1 MKRLFN
7 INKSILV
14 VALAA
19 LVMAFAACEHNEN
32 VSPREQQRVI
42 VYAVGHEEGRA
53 TVKDNAEW
61 DQLLERF
68 CSYAQG
74 GSEVVF
80 YNTATSQAPSDKGA
94 TTVRKDVTTFSTTDR
109 EEMKSWMK
117 DMEKAGKTVSVKYD
131 DKTGTWSGTAYVN
144 APAQEETST
153 CYSGTLALVDM
164 PAITEPV
171 IPGMVAALVVNTDS
185 VLILVKDGYLSTM
198 VEDMTDGLHAG
209 DAATL
214 CGTLSEIEDMNG
226 ATVLVL
232 DISEPLEG
240 SVTGSWHLSCIAHTE
255 MGNGTDYILS
265 TSLFVPEADGQSIN
279 LEFRPDGTA
288 SYTVSGNTPSSQ
300 NGTWSIG
307 NEGTLCTDLLPGGQY
322 CWYINWLTSST
333 LIISR
338 EGNEN
343 GEFYQI
349 QFDKN

>member
-1 MKRLFN
+1 MNTRFKTYKGML
-7 INKSILV
+7 IAA
-14 VALAA
+14 VAAFA
-19 LVMAFAACEHNEN
+19 IMFAACEHNDDPTPAQE
-32 VSPREQQRVI
+32 RVI
-42 VYAVGHEEGRA
+42 VYAVGHEESRT
-53 TVKDNAEW
+53 TVRNEAEW
-61 DQLLERF
+61 DVLLEQF
-68 CSYAQG
+68 CSYAQE
-74 GSEVVF
+74 GSDVIF
-80 YNTATSQAPSDKGA
+80 YNMSTTQTPSDKAAGA
-94 TTVRKDVTTFSTTDR
+94 TTMKDVATFSTTSR
-109 EEMKSWMK
+109 EEMKHWMK
-117 DMEKAGKTVSVKYD
+117 DMEKAGKTVSIKYD

-198 VEDMTDGLHAG
+198 IEDMTDGLHVG
-209 DAATL
+209 DEATL
-214 CGTLSEIEDMNG
+214 CGALSEIEDMDG

-265 TSLFVPEADGQSIN
+265 TSLIVPEADGQSIN
-279 LEFRPDGTA
+279 LEFLPDGTA
-288 SYTVSGNTPSSQ
+288 TYTVSGNNPSLQ

-307 NEGTLCTDLLPGGQY
+307 NEGTLCTDLLPDGQY

-338 EGNEN
+338 EGNGN

>member
-1 MKRLFN
+1 MKRVFN

-19 LVMAFAACEHNEN
+19 MVMAFAACEHNEN

-53 TVKDNAEW
+53 TVKDNAEL

-144 APAQEETST
+144 APNHEEVND
-153 CYSGTLALVDM
+153 CYTGTLALVAM
-164 PAITEPV
+164 PAVTEPV
-171 IPGMVAALVVNTDS
+171 IPGTVAALVVSPDS
-185 VLILVKDGYLSTM
+185 VLLLVKDGYLSTM
-198 VEDMTDGLHAG
+198 VEDVTDGLHAG
-209 DAATL
+209 DIATL
-214 CGTLSEIEDMNG
+214 CGELKTVDDMNG
-226 ATVLVL
+226 ESVLVL
-232 DISEPLEG
+232 DLTREG
-240 SVTGSWHLSCIAHTE
+240 SVLGQWRLSCMAVTE
-255 MGNGTDYILS
+255 TGNGMDYILS
-265 TSLFVPEADGQSIN
+265 TSLYVPDAEGESIT
-279 LEFRPDGTA
+279 LTLRDDGTA
-288 SYTVSGNTPSSQ
+288 TYTVTGAEASSQ
-300 NGTWSIG
+300 DGTWSFG
-307 NEGTLCTDLLPGGQY
+307 EEGMLCCELLPGEGG
-322 CWYINWLTSST
+322 CWYINWLTNTT
-333 LIISR
+333 LIVSR
-338 EGNEN
+338 PSDDGSAY
-343 GEFYQI
+343 YQL
-349 QFDKN
+349 QFEK